1 MAYSNETKTSIV
13 NCIMCFEAGIVRKSG
28 IQTLKWANGRDRY
41 EPSFYLG
48 FLSRTFT
55 NHRRTR
61 GKWGYFLQ
69 PALPVPPASQA
80 LRY

>member
-1 MAYSNETKTSIV
+1 
-13 NCIMCFEAGIVRKSG
+13 MCFEAGIVRKSG
-28 IQTLKWANGRDRY
+28 IQTLKWANG
-41 EPSFYLG
+41 
-48 FLSRTFT
+48 
-55 NHRRTR
+55 RRTR